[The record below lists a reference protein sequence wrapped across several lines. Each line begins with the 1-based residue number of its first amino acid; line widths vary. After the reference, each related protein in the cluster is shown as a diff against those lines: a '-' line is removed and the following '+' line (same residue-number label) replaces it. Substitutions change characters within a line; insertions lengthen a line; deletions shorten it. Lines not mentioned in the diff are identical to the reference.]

1 MLEPMNEPI
10 TYTYATHTLALDHLS
25 GYGLLRCPEPNG
37 DVLDPEE
44 PWSTLHASER
54 EAIIK
59 ELAVSGW
66 TPTEDEP
73 LRDGDSLVLP
83 LMREDAV
90 DGVGEMIAAF
100 TGLADAVGASH

>member
-1 MLEPMNEPI
+1 MNEPMNEPS
-10 TYTYATHTLALDHLS
+10 TYTYAAHTLALDHLS

-37 DVLDPEE
+37 DVVDPVSG
-44 PWSTLHASER
+44 WQSLHETER
-54 EAIIK
+54 EAIIS

-83 LMREDAV
+83 LMREDAAEGL
-90 DGVGEMIAAF
+90 DQMIGSFSA
-100 TGLADAVGASH
+100 LADAVGASR